1 MVGAGDDLLT
11 LYQLSYALFLPEF
24 QADLLGETDAGR
36 LMPGLRA
43 PLAERLEAEI
53 RDRSPL
59 SAISVLEQRLF
70 LGERL
75 MRDSDAASM
84 AVSLELR
91 TPLVDSV
98 LTEHVMRLDDAQ
110 RYHPIRRKQALR
122 TIGLEGLDQ
131 TIFDRPKSGFVLP
144 FDRWIRQ
151 RLGKAM
157 HEVMTDARLA
167 TNAGLN
173 PDAVGKLWRTFQS
186 GAAGMYWSRVWA
198 IYVLIRWC
206 AKHNVSV

>member
-1 MVGAGDDLLT
+1 GDELFGGYTSFRDLPRLLRALRAGKWLPRNLQVTAAKLVRALKERGERGEVRPQTRWAKLPAMVGAGDDLLT

-75 MRDSDAASM
+75 MRDSDAA
-84 AVSLELR
+84 
-91 TPLVDSV
+91 
-98 LTEHVMRLDDAQ
+98 
-110 RYHPIRRKQALR
+110 
-122 TIGLEGLDQ
+122 
-131 TIFDRPKSGFVLP
+131 
-144 FDRWIRQ
+144 
-151 RLGKAM
+151 
-157 HEVMTDARLA
+157 
-167 TNAGLN
+167 
-173 PDAVGKLWRTFQS
+173 
-186 GAAGMYWSRVWA
+186 
-198 IYVLIRWC
+198 
-206 AKHNVSV
+206 